1 MMGLVNETRAQRKKT
16 THATRRGLTLLG
28 VPFVVSPI
36 WLLVFVGLAWAHL
49 ANAKAVVSSTFG
61 AWLLALSLPAVLF
74 VSIVLHE
81 VGHAV
86 VGRRYG
92 MPATEIAVTLLGGH
106 TAFTKPSPSWK
117 AGLLT
122 SAAGPVA
129 NLGLGL
135 IGLALMM
142 STPESWLHVVFYN
155 VALVNIGLAV
165 LNLLPG
171 LPLDGGHILVALA
184 WARTGRRSAGYR
196 TAAICGLLVAAAIGL
211 WGAIQ
216 LTSGGN
222 MFGLWSMFIAFSIGS
237 SSWST
242 LQTVRGQAALAAITA
257 GDIAVPARSALASLS
272 ITQATTGH
280 DIRNFVVIDDNN
292 TILGVATADAI
303 ASVPAESADFTP
315 LSAVTGQVTGHQP
328 ARESLAGDELV
339 DHFRRHNLMQCA
351 VVNNAGQVTGWLTVG
366 QLQDAMS
373 HTLGSSRRS
382 RRQLRD

>member
-1 MMGLVNETRAQRKKT
+1 MD
-16 THATRRGLTLLG
+16 
-28 VPFVVSPI
+28 
-36 WLLVFVGLAWAHL
+36 
-49 ANAKAVVSSTFG
+49 STFG

-74 VSIVLHE
+74 VSIVVHE

-86 VGRRYG
+86 VGKRYG

-129 NLGLGL
+129 NLALGL
-135 IGLALMM
+135 VGLALMM
-142 STPESWLHVVFYN
+142 STPDSWIHVVCYN
-155 VALVNIGLAV
+155 IALVNIGLAV

-196 TAAICGLLVAAAIGL
+196 TAAVCGLIVAAAIGL
-211 WGAIQ
+211 WGAVE

-242 LQTVRGQAALAAITA
+242 LQTVRSQAALAALVA
-257 GDIAVPARSALASLS
+257 GDIAVPARSALASL
-272 ITQATTGH
+272 TVAQATTGH
-280 DIRNFVVIDDNN
+280 DIRNFVVIDDEN
-292 TILGVATADAI
+292 TILGVATAEAI
-303 ASVPAESADFTP
+303 AAVPTEAASYTP
-315 LSAVTGQVTGHQP
+315 LSAVTGQVSGHQP

-373 HTLGSSRRS
+373 HALGSSRRG
-382 RRQLRD
+382 RRQFRE